1 MESSWSVVAAIG
13 ATVGVVIMVLGLRK
27 KEQKPLAVESI
38 DGVLKQDWTRTG
50 NIDFHA
56 ASLESTAPPILIL
69 RVEERKIT
77 ETAMAQD
84 VVELRWR
91 SASLT
96 EAKEV
101 VACWNARSELK
112 VPDNLLNLP
121 KRPTP
126 KN

>member
-1 MESSWSVVAAIG
+1 MAAIG
-13 ATVGVVIMVLGLRK
+13 ATVGVVLGLRK

-56 ASLESTAPPILIL
+56 ASLESTAPQVLIL

-91 SASLT
+91 PASLT